1 MVLGLTFPVCL
12 GGVDSD
18 EGVPMRHLCEDQEE
32 MLRLVELAGGLID
45 PTGLLFA
52 SGVFLIG
59 VVSD

>member
-1 MVLGLTFPVCL
+1 MVMGLTFPVCL

-18 EGVPMRHLCEDQEE
+18 EGLPVRYLCEDKEE
-32 MLRLVELAGGLID
+32 MLGLVELAGGLID